1 MMSTDHSEAWET
13 LQMNTSDIRKVPLDS
28 IYIDQRFQRALGEH
42 RKNAI
47 KSEYH
52 PQGIGL
58 LVVAHVNGQDG
69 YACIDGQT
77 RLVALRELRDEG
89 AVVPTDVTAEVYEN
103 LTTEEAALLF
113 RLRNFQTA
121 VPVREQHRIALTEG
135 DPTMTEVLRQVEMA
149 GFTLFSNN
157 GQSATMP
164 YVDVAKR
171 LLRWGR
177 KYGRDELLAEAL
189 TVQANA
195 FGTEI
200 GAVDKVVVQ
209 ATANILRKNAH
220 IDEDQFTEQ
229 LRSTGVQ
236 RILGEAE
243 VIRQGPFG
251 VRLATATEMFLVNQ
265 YNTFKGVEKIRH

>member
-1 MMSTDHSEAWET
+1 
-13 LQMNTSDIRKVPLDS
+13 
-28 IYIDQRFQRALGEH
+28 
-42 RKNAI
+42 
-47 KSEYH
+47 
-52 PQGIGL
+52 
-58 LVVAHVNGQDG
+58 
-69 YACIDGQT
+69 
-77 RLVALRELRDEG
+77 
-89 AVVPTDVTAEVYEN
+89 
-103 LTTEEAALLF
+103 
-113 RLRNFQTA
+113 
-121 VPVREQHRIALTEG
+121 
-135 DPTMTEVLRQVEMA
+135 
-149 GFTLFSNN
+149 
-157 GQSATMP
+157 MP

-195 FGTEI
+195 FGTEV

-229 LRSTGVQ
+229 LRGTGVQ

-265 YNTFKGVEKIRH
+265 YNALKGVEKIRH